1 MTTSSSR
8 LQTEA
13 FSAEKMAMA
22 SAQARQTVTSSGMF
36 SHKEHSSVAHS
47 NMTIS
52 SKNLST
58 KSTLHTQVC
67 DFVLFY
73 LFQFLEH
80 NVSSMTPYSILF
92 GHKESAFGISSV
104 SANTVYLLPIDII
117 FFYGIYQE
125 YIIYTVFIK

>member
-1 MTTSSSR
+1 MKAGEVTAQEANNMSATSSR

-58 KSTLHTQVC
+58 KSTLHTSSQVC
-67 DFVLFY
+67 DLYNILEGLSISNYEVTDSHQNKASEVDNLSFDFY
-73 LFQFLEH
+73 
-80 NVSSMTPYSILF
+80 
-92 GHKESAFGISSV
+92 
-104 SANTVYLLPIDII
+104 
-117 FFYGIYQE
+117 
-125 YIIYTVFIK
+125 

>member
-1 MTTSSSR
+1 MKAGEVTAQEANNMTTSSSR

-22 SAQARQTVTSSGMF
+22 SAQARQTVTSSGVF

-58 KSTLHTQVC
+58 KSTLHTSSQVC
-67 DFVLFY
+67 DF
-73 LFQFLEH
+73 
-80 NVSSMTPYSILF
+80 N
-92 GHKESAFGISSV
+92 
-104 SANTVYLLPIDII
+104 
-117 FFYGIYQE
+117 
-125 YIIYTVFIK
+125 

>member
-1 MTTSSSR
+1 MSATSSR

-52 SKNLST
+52 KNLST
-58 KSTLHTQVC
+58 KSTLHT
-67 DFVLFY
+67 
-73 LFQFLEH
+73 
-80 NVSSMTPYSILF
+80 SS
-92 GHKESAFGISSV
+92 
-104 SANTVYLLPIDII
+104 
-117 FFYGIYQE
+117 Q
-125 YIIYTVFIK
+125 VFILIRTLT

>member
-1 MTTSSSR
+1 MKAGELTAQEANNMSATSSR

-13 FSAEKMAMA
+13 FSAEKMSMA

-58 KSTLHTQVC
+58 KSTLHTSSQV
-67 DFVLFY
+67 
-73 LFQFLEH
+73 
-80 NVSSMTPYSILF
+80 S
-92 GHKESAFGISSV
+92 
-104 SANTVYLLPIDII
+104 
-117 FFYGIYQE
+117 
-125 YIIYTVFIK
+125 TVFLNIMYDKFSYYFIKLQVNRPCIEIVNDSFLT